1 MSIVESDPSTPGGA
15 ANKKVLQ
22 SVATRA
28 ELLRVAADLFA
39 DRGYAGTPLDEIA
52 RKAGLTKG
60 ALYHHFRDKR
70 ALFDA
75 LVGELLQREIR
86 RIADE
91 SRRQTAHTHENSWER
106 LIAITDLFL
115 DGFRNPQLR
124 RVVWLDAP
132 AVLGQERWQQV
143 VAAPI
148 LEQVRWIAGVFARL
162 GVVEDR
168 FQLPVAQ
175 LVFGAVH
182 EAGMAIARA
191 PDQDA
196 KRAELAPAL
205 HWMLEEL
212 FRRRPK
218 G

>member
-1 MSIVESDPSTPGGA
+1 MEFDPGA

-22 SVATRA
+22 SAATRA

-39 DRGYAGTPLDEIA
+39 ERGYVGTALDEIA
-52 RKAGLTKG
+52 KKAGLTTG

-75 LVGELLQREIR
+75 LVGHLLDGELQR
-86 RIADE
+86 IARE
-91 SRRQTAHTHENSWER
+91 SRRMTAHTHPNSWER

-115 DGFRNPQLR
+115 DGFRDPQLR
-124 RVVWLDAP
+124 RIVWVEAP
-132 AVLGQERWQQV
+132 AVLGAERWQEV
-143 VAAPI
+143 VSAPI
-148 LEQVRWIAGVFARL
+148 LEQLRWIADFFAKR
-162 GVVEDR
+162 GVVEER
-168 FQLPVAQ
+168 FRQPLAQ
-175 LVFGAVH
+175 LLFGSVH

-191 PDQDA
+191 PDPDA

-212 FRRRPK
+212 FNRPRAEET
-218 G
+218 

>member
-1 MSIVESDPSTPGGA
+1 MSTENAP
-15 ANKKVLQ
+15 NKKVLQ
-22 SVATRA
+22 AAATRA

-39 DRGYAGTPLDEIA
+39 ERGYAGTALDEIA
-52 RKAGLTKG
+52 GKAGLTKG

-75 LVGELLQREIR
+75 VVGACLAGELQ

-91 SRRQTAHTHENSWER
+91 SRRQTADTHPNSWER

-115 DGFRNPQLR
+115 DGFRDGRLR
-124 RVVWLDAP
+124 RIVWVDAP
-132 AVLGQERWQQV
+132 AVLGTERWQQV
-143 VAAPI
+143 VSAPI
-148 LEQVRWIAGVFARL
+148 LEQLSWIAGVFVKQ

-168 FQLPVAQ
+168 FREPLAQ
-175 LVFGAVH
+175 LIFGAVH

-205 HWMLEEL
+205 HWMLDEL
-212 FRRRPK
+212 FRRPRRRK
-218 G
+218 T